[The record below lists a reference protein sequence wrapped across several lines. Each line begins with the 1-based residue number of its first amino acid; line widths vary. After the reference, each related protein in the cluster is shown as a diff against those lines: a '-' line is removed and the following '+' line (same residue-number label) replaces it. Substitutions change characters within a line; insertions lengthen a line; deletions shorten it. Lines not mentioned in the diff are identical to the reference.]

1 MRVKNVQ
8 LKNFNLKQ
16 VKPFRP
22 NKDIEIK
29 WDQEDKDSKQNND
42 TYASIIGNNKAEINK
57 QLSKLSKN
65 LQSERVRTLNNVPMW
80 RIINTVQK
88 RIY

>member
-1 MRVKNVQ
+1 MRIKNVQ
-8 LKNFNLKQ
+8 LKNFNLND
-16 VKPFRP
+16 VRPFQP

-29 WDQEDKDSKQNND
+29 WDQNDKDSKQNNE
-42 TYASIIGNNKAEINK
+42 TYVSIIGNNKAEINN